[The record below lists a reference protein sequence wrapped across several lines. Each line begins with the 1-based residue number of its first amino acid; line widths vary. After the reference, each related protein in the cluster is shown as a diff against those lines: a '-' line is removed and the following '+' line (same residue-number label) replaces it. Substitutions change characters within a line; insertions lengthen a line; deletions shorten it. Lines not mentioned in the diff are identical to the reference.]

1 MVPPQRKTRTQ
12 RTTPTLKTPRGEDS
26 LVRLQKVLASA
37 GFGSRRHC
45 EEFIQSGRVTVDG
58 KTVVELGRRVDP
70 AKQKIQLDGE
80 TVTVE
85 KKVYYVLNKPTGYL
99 CTHSD
104 PAGRRRVIDLFPKAK
119 QRLFTVGR
127 LDENSEGLILVT
139 NDGEFANRLAHPRY
153 RVSRVYEVQVAG
165 IPTPDILR
173 QMREGL
179 RFSEGFF
186 RVDRARRV
194 RVKGKTAVLQL
205 TLNQGRNREIRRLL
219 ARLGH
224 KVIKLRRVQFGP
236 INLGRVNLGEH
247 RTLTPREVK
256 QLESLLETEGPTRTR
271 RPPRKAA
278 PATKS
283 NRDPATK
290 SKHTPSAKTKHTP
303 SVKTKHTP
311 SVKTKRASSAKSKG
325 APSAKKR
332 PQQKATK
339 SRRR

>member
-1 MVPPQRKTRTQ
+1 MASPRRKTRTQ
-12 RTTPTLKTPRGEDS
+12 RTTPTLKTPQGDDS

-58 KTVVELGRRVDP
+58 KTVVELGQRVDP

-80 TVTVE
+80 TVNVE
-85 KKVYYVLNKPTGYL
+85 KKVYYVLNKPTGFL

-179 RFSEGFF
+179 RFSEGYF

-224 KVIKLRRVQFGP
+224 KVMKLRRIQFGP
-236 INLGRVNLGEH
+236 IKLGKVNLGEH
-247 RTLTPREVK
+247 RTLTPHEVK
-256 QLESLLETEGPTRTR
+256 QLEALLETKRDTRSS
-271 RPPRKAA
+271 RPPRKHAA
-278 PATKS
+278 PAKG
-283 NRDPATK
+283 NRTAP
-290 SKHTPSAKTKHTP
+290 
-303 SVKTKHTP
+303 
-311 SVKTKRASSAKSKG
+311 AKSKSAAPEKGKRPSPAKGKG
-325 APSAKKR
+325 APAAKKR